1 MKSYLVGKERGE
13 VNESQSGDVLEGFSF
28 HQHGQDLGR
37 IYWIFAGSV
46 IPVSYLG
53 YVTRILRFS
62 GDSDSDLLEFVRLT
76 GQGKAMVIS
85 FRFVVFS
92 RSDMGR

>member
-1 MKSYLVGKERGE
+1 M
-13 VNESQSGDVLEGFSF
+13 NESQSGDVLEGFSF

-62 GDSDSDLLEFVRLT
+62 GDSDSDLLEFVRSPDPKYNMKELIM
-76 GQGKAMVIS
+76 QCFKAYASTHYYFKANYGPI
-85 FRFVVFS
+85 
-92 RSDMGR
+92 